1 MIRFTWLQ
9 SRTQNLVALAGLVV
23 VAITLAVTGP
33 QLVHLYDTTVA
44 TCQTRGDCPTA
55 TAQFLR
61 HDALLETWLSILVT
75 AIPALIGIFWGAP
88 LVARELETGTF
99 RLVWA
104 QTVTRTRWLAVK
116 LAVMG
121 LASMAVAG
129 LLTLMVT
136 WWAGPFAKINKNAY
150 SIFDQ
155 RDIVPLGYAAFAF
168 ALGVTVGLLI
178 RRTLPAMATTLALFV
193 AARLAFLHL
202 VQPHLIAPAHLSV
215 ALDPT
220 SIGGLE
226 IINGGP
232 PTLSPNPPTIPD
244 AWIYSTH
251 IVDKA
256 GHALTPQM
264 IASACPNLGVAR
276 GPAAGGGPAPVPQN
290 VQLALQSCVEK
301 LGRTYHLVV
310 TYQPPSHYWTLQWYV
325 LGAFLVAAAIL
336 VAVSFWAVCRFP

>member
-9 SRTQNLVALAGLVV
+9 SRTQSLVALAGLVV

-33 QLVHLYDTTVA
+33 HLVHLYDTTVA
-44 TCQTRGDCPTA
+44 TCQARGDCPTA
-55 TAQFLR
+55 TAEFLR
-61 HDALLETWLSILVT
+61 HDALLETWLSILVN
-75 AIPALIGIFWGAP
+75 AIPAVIGIFWGAP

-104 QTVTRTRWLAVK
+104 QTITRTRWLAVK

-150 SIFDQ
+150 ALFDQ

-168 ALGVTVGLLI
+168 ALGVTVGVLI
-178 RRTLPAMATTLALFV
+178 RRTLPAMASTLVLFV
-193 AARLAFLHL
+193 VARLAFLHL
-202 VQPHLIAPAHLSV
+202 VQPHLLAPTHLSA
-215 ALDPT
+215 ALDST

-232 PTLSPNPPTIPD
+232 PTLVPNPPTIPN

-251 IVDKA
+251 IVDNA
-256 GHALTPQM
+256 GHPLTPQ
-264 IASACPNLGVAR
+264 IVATACPNLAAPGPATGGGR
-276 GPAAGGGPAPVPQN
+276 GPVPHN
-290 VQLALQSCVEK
+290 VQVTLQNCVEK
-301 LGRTYHLVV
+301 LSNTYHLVV
-310 TYQPPSHYWTLQWYV
+310 TYQPPSHYWAFQWYV
-325 LGAFLVAAAIL
+325 LATFLAAAAIL
-336 VAVSFWAVCRFP
+336 VGVSFWGIRRFS